1 MRIVKLKATPVY
13 VPLKHPLRWSF
24 GVETG
29 MTRVIV
35 EMTTDDG
42 LVGLGESNGGQIRPA
57 RWRKPLTSWLALT
70 R

>member
-42 LVGLGESNGGQIRPA
+42 LVGLGESNGGQTWPVQS
-57 RWRKPLTSWLALT
+57 RKLLSSCLALT